1 MKLISLCIL
10 LLCTFRSVYN
20 EQEFCTAEGDCGSA
34 EVKSAFL
41 HTEDDHADTAT
52 ATKDEQTE
60 QQVDKKQEVVS
71 KENSEETRN
80 AEEKMAE
87 TKTGEDKADRTSLE
101 EKSKETTA
109 TEEEAIETNK
119 AEDKLVEASTAET
132 KTEKEEPTSEAQG
145 KEEKIEEVDGILGAC
160 NVTVEDGQLYRLM
173 MLEAGYTLNSSTV
186 MKKYHC
192 QAEVDMFMKNG
203 FFQTTGLYNGE
214 EVSIVAMMP
223 SQGLQPHA
231 HDTDEVVQIRYGEMI
246 ELMWPDG
253 PGDPET
259 KKVKEGGTSYMHS
272 GFTHAI
278 FAGPEGLVYHESLDT
293 FFGRNTWFA
302 PT

>member
-52 ATKDEQTE
+52 ATKDEKTE

-71 KENSEETRN
+71 EEKSEEIKN

-87 TKTGEDKADRTSLE
+87 NEMAEDKADITNLE
-101 EKSKETTA
+101 EKSKETA
-109 TEEEAIETNK
+109 AAEEEAIETNK
-119 AEDKLVEASTAET
+119 AEDKLEEASTAET
-132 KTEKEEPTSEAQG
+132 KTE

-259 KKVKEGGTSYMHS
+259 KKVKEGETSYMHS